1 MELIS
6 GRKALDETMPDEKSH
21 LVTWFR
27 RVLIS
32 KDNFQKAIDDVL
44 NPDEETYD
52 SITRVAELAGY
63 CTAREPHQRPDMG
76 YARKVFRSGPTTL
89 PLRFHD
95 GLESILIIRI
105 CAGLYSSFPIPSAP
119 ITWSLDLPSASL
131 GSGVGLLIAQICR
144 RPSHLEL
151 LV

>member
-32 KDNFQKAIDDVL
+32 KDNFHKAIDDVL

-52 SITRVAELAGY
+52 SITRGPSRRA
-63 CTAREPHQRPDMG
+63 TAPPVNRTKGRTWATREKFLGLGRH
-76 YARKVFRSGPTTL
+76 TL

-119 ITWSLDLPSASL
+119 ITRSFGSAFSLRSDPASVRLSLDPPPAFS
-131 GSGVGLLIAQICR
+131 SGAPR
-144 RPSHLEL
+144 
-151 LV
+151 